1 MLGKATQ
8 LEPNITGISRD
19 FKRARYQK
27 LAFVEIWVLAST
39 RALLTKKLASP
50 TTCMQKCRRPYIH
63 RYRGDILVSH
73 FLATIFKIELWLTPG
88 FIDMVLV
95 HRTNMFKI
103 SENHVITTYDVIN
116 EFRFIFV
123 IR

>member
-39 RALLTKKLASP
+39 RALLTRKKA
-50 TTCMQKCRRPYIH
+50 KCRSLPLEKTLLLAKVIAVERLCTSPVNAV
-63 RYRGDILVSH
+63 IL
-73 FLATIFKIELWLTPG
+73 
-88 FIDMVLV
+88 
-95 HRTNMFKI
+95 
-103 SENHVITTYDVIN
+103 
-116 EFRFIFV
+116 
-123 IR
+123 

>member
-1 MLGKATQ
+1 M
-8 LEPNITGISRD
+8 
-19 FKRARYQK
+19 
-27 LAFVEIWVLAST
+27 
-39 RALLTKKLASP
+39 
-50 TTCMQKCRRPYIH
+50 
-63 RYRGDILVSH
+63 VSH

-116 EFRFIFV
+116 EFRFIFAIDNGNSV
-123 IR
+123 EAENLFDCCPWRGQLADKVSCKSDALSCT